1 MLSEKNQE
9 LKKTGEDVIEI
20 KNRIGRIEAVLKEEY
35 KENLAI
41 AKFPE
46 KTYHRKQVQKNVA
59 HYSVALYL

>member
-20 KNRIGRIEAVLKEEY
+20 KNRIGRIEAVLKGEY
-35 KENLAI
+35 EKNLAI
-41 AKFPE
+41 AKFSE
-46 KTYHRKQVQKNVA
+46 KKYHRKQVQTNAA